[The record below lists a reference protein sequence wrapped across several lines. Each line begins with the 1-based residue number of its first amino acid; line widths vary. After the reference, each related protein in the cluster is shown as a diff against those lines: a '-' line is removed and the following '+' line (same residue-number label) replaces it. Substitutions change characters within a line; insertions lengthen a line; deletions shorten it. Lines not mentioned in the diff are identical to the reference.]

1 MLIQFSGYLQQDSQE
16 FLLILLDA
24 LHEDLNK
31 VKIKPYIAEISTK
44 NKSDEKIAEESWM
57 YYLMRNQSIFVDL
70 FFGQFKSSLVC
81 GNCNEVSTKFEPFM
95 NISLPIPINDL
106 IDFQINFVYYEF
118 DKGVVRLNLFV
129 EKEGKVIN
137 LRKKISKSLNINW
150 NSFLLCHIINY
161 RIDRI
166 YNNLIPLDKIS
177 QILFAFQIDP
187 KLYTNDYLSNSRKQR
202 STNKSSLNLE
212 LSRTLDESL
221 IKYENSDLNNEELLF
236 KKNCEGTPIYYS
248 RYDNFLNEHRAEGTN
263 YSSYKLNQPSLNV
276 YTDDNYGLSNDFI
289 KVFITFKS
297 YDGFKN
303 YVFNFLSYQRI
314 LYLKRSWNL
323 SYIHIY
329 IFNYLKELIYIISS
343 DHLAVKGMDEKN
355 AYNFIFDPNNKKLHS
370 PTQHSHIDNNI
381 PYIVKIINIKGKFD
395 SKVCIICG
403 CKNCYSCLLPFSE
416 TAKLSEIIEK
426 YRIKGSTVNLDNNYL
441 YLDPLQRKYAIPKQD
456 IEFEIVFLPKYKTIL
471 YRYFSLVKSSKS
483 NVKEQNE
490 YQKNPPT
497 SNSIYDCFSKFIQIE
512 SLDENNEW
520 HCPNCKS
527 PQKAKKKI
535 EVWKT
540 PPILIIQ
547 LKRFKNNRK
556 VMSFID
562 FPINNFDLHKIV
574 LNKDHGCTKYDLFA
588 VCNHYGS
595 LAYGH
600 YTAFAKNYLS
610 EKWYCF
616 DDSQVMEIDEREIV
630 SSNAYVLFYRRKDLL
645 NKSFDLDS
653 IFNKSFINFENL
665 LRDNYLNSTEE
676 SNKAR

>member
-1 MLIQFSGYLQQDSQE
+1 
-16 FLLILLDA
+16 LLILLDA

-31 VKIKPYIAEISTK
+31 VKNKPYIAEISTK

-70 FFGQFKSSLVC
+70 FYGQYKSSLIC
-81 GNCNEVSTKFEPFM
+81 GNCDEVSIKFEPFM

-106 IDFQINFVYYEF
+106 IDFQVNFVHFEF
-118 DKGVVRLNLFV
+118 DKGVVRLNIFV
-129 EKEGKVIN
+129 EKDGKVIN
-137 LRKKISKSLNINW
+137 LRKKISKILNINW
-150 NSFLLCHIINY
+150 NSFILCHIINY

-177 QILFAFQIDP
+177 QILFAFQIDT
-187 KLYTNDYLSNSRKQR
+187 KLYTNDYQSTSKKQR

-221 IKYENSDLNNEELLF
+221 IKYENSDLNNEEIIY
-236 KKNCEGTPIYYS
+236 KKNFEGVPIYYS
-248 RYDNFLNEHRAEGTN
+248 KYDNFLNENRPEGTN
-263 YSSYKLNQPSLNV
+263 YSSYRQSPPSLNV
-276 YTDDNYGLSNDFI
+276 YTDDNYGLSNEFI
-289 KVFITFKS
+289 KIFITFKS
-297 YDGFKN
+297 YDGIKN
-303 YVFNFLSYQRI
+303 NILNFLSYQRSI
-314 LYLKRSWNL
+314 YIKRSWYL
-323 SYIHIY
+323 SYVHLY
-329 IFNYLKELIYIISS
+329 IFTYLKEVIHIIST
-343 DHLAVKGMDEKN
+343 DHSAIKGMDEKN
-355 AYNFIFDPNNKKLHS
+355 AYNFIFDPHNKKIHS
-370 PTQHSHIDNNI
+370 PGQLNHIDNHI
-381 PYIVKIINIKGKFD
+381 PYTIRIINIKGKFD
-395 SKVCIICG
+395 SKGCLICG
-403 CKNCYSCLLPFSE
+403 SRDCFSCLLPYSE
-416 TAKLSEIIEK
+416 TTKLSEVIEK
-426 YRIKGSTVNLDNNYL
+426 YRVKGSSINLDNNYL
-441 YLDPLQRKYAIPKQD
+441 FLDPLQRKYAIPKQD
-456 IEFEIVFLPKYKTIL
+456 LELEIVFLPKYKPIL
-471 YRYFSLVKSSKS
+471 SRYFSLVKINKT
-483 NVKEQNE
+483 NLKQQND
-490 YQKNPPT
+490 YQKNT
-497 SNSIYDCFSKFIQIE
+497 SSSNSIYDCFSKFVQIE

-562 FPINNFDLHKIV
+562 FPINSFDLKNII

-616 DDSQVMEIDEREIV
+616 DDSQVMEIDEREIL
-630 SSNAYVLFYRRKDLL
+630 SPNAYVLFYRRKDLL

-653 IFNKSFINFENL
+653 IFNKTFINYENM